1 MSHLLDGALLEGSKP
16 ANTAIPSIPI
26 HFNPLVYQL
35 PRRCCG
41 SPPVCGKRARNVRR
55 YMEEMEDL
63 GRIHGMDGS
72 QIIGMVFYYAN
83 VEQRI
88 LWSTVDSAEGRDWQ
102 EFKCE
107 VLKLYPEAFFKV
119 GDLADLA
126 GRQINR
132 DINEESLRNYYAGF
146 LIISKDVQA
155 QVSEQDLCDH
165 FKAGFPSDLR
175 KSFDQRMN
183 FLATIHDVPYLPSS
197 LNFIFE
203 QALFV
208 LSSSR
213 SESGSVGELSG
224 S

>member
-1 MSHLLDGALLEGSKP
+1 MSHLLDGALPEGSKP
-16 ANTAIPSIPI
+16 ASIPSIPN

-35 PRRCCG
+35 PNRWCG
-41 SPPVCGKRARNVRR
+41 SPPVCGGGARNVRR
-55 YMEEMEDL
+55 YLEEMEDL
-63 GRIHGMDGS
+63 ARIYGMCDA

-83 VEQRI
+83 IKQRI
-88 LWSTVDSAEGRDWQ
+88 LWATVNSAKGRDWQ

-119 GDLADLA
+119 RDFAALAE
-126 GRQINR
+126 RQTHI
-132 DINEESLRNYYAGF
+132 DIDEESLRNYYAGF
-146 LIISKDVQA
+146 LIISKDVEA

-165 FKAGFPSDLR
+165 FKAGFPSYFR
-175 KSFDQRMN
+175 KTFDRRMN
-183 FLATIHDVPYLPSS
+183 ALATFHDVPYLPSS

-208 LSSSR
+208 ISSSR
-213 SESGSVGELSG
+213 SESGGIGELWG

>member
-1 MSHLLDGALLEGSKP
+1 MSHLLDGALPEGSKP
-16 ANTAIPSIPI
+16 ANIPSIPN

-35 PRRCCG
+35 PNRCCG
-41 SPPVCGKRARNVRR
+41 SPPVCGKGAREVRR
-55 YMEEMEDL
+55 YLEEMQDL
-63 GRIHGMDGS
+63 GRIYGMCDA

-83 VEQRI
+83 IKQRI
-88 LWSTVDSAEGRDWQ
+88 LWGTVNSAKGRDWQ
-102 EFKCE
+102 EFKCK

-119 GDLADLA
+119 GDFAVLAE
-126 GRQINR
+126 RQIGGEIR
-132 DINEESLRNYYAGF
+132 EDLLRNYYAGF
-146 LIISKDVQA
+146 LIISKDVEA

-165 FKAGFPSDLR
+165 FKSGFPSYFR
-175 KSFDQRMN
+175 KTFDQRMN

-213 SESGSVGELSG
+213 TESGSVGEL
-224 S
+224 